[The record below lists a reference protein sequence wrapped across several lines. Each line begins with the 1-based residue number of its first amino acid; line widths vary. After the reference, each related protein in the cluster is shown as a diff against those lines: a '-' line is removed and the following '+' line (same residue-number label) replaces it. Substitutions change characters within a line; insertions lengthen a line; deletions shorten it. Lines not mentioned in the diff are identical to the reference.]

1 MGPCKEPICDTIWNP
16 VSKTIMV
23 WAYNTSLNKLSVW
36 HIDGTMLVKYIWFL
50 DSTNLQTISVE
61 ISWESDVWCRSYRD
75 LGEATFVIFKTMGK
89 KEFQVLIK
97 HCFLMGKILL
107 KQISGLISVMGTLHQ
122 GNQQSLTGMPNLN
135 AVVQT
140 PMTLNALVAQNQ
152 Q

>member
-1 MGPCKEPICDTIWNP
+1 
-16 VSKTIMV
+16 
-23 WAYNTSLNKLSVW
+23 
-36 HIDGTMLVKYIWFL
+36 
-50 DSTNLQTISVE
+50 
-61 ISWESDVWCRSYRD
+61 
-75 LGEATFVIFKTMGK
+75 MGK